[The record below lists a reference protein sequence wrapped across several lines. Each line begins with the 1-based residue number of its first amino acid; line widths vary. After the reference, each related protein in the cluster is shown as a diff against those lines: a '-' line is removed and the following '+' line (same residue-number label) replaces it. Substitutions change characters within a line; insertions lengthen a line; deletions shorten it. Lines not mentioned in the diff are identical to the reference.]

1 MFKALTI
8 KNFRGIRFAQIDQL
22 QRVNLF
28 FGKNN
33 CGKSTVLEAL
43 FLITGQSNP
52 ILPLSVNSMRNHNRY
67 TEQDLKTEFYQLNPD
82 NPIKITL
89 SGAET
94 RELEISF
101 FVSHA
106 NTVNLQKI
114 DTGTSDSQTK
124 SYGLKLDFSEGNLNE
139 HFTSELIIKE
149 GDSGNGKTNIDPRYT
164 ERIRSLYL
172 PANYYT
178 PTTSSQLANIIV
190 NKQEEQLLKP
200 LREIDP
206 NIRDIQL
213 VGSDVLVDIGAKQR
227 LPFNMMGD
235 GLRKLLTI
243 IVSIHQCKDGIL
255 LIDEIDNGFHFSA
268 MQVLWKALLSAAVE
282 NNVQIF
288 ISTHNID
295 SIKGL
300 ASILSDS
307 NYLRYQD
314 EVAAFKLIR
323 KNNGEVIAL
332 KYVSSSFI
340 YSVNQQQEM
349 R

>member
-1 MFKALTI
+1 MFKTLTI
-8 KNFRGIRFAQIDQL
+8 NNFRGIRFAQINQL

-52 ILPLSVNSMRNHNRY
+52 LLPLSVNSMRNHTRY

-82 NPIKITL
+82 NHIKITL
-89 SGAET
+89 SGDET

-106 NTVNLQKI
+106 NTVNLRKI
-114 DTGTSDSQTK
+114 DAGSSDSQIK
-124 SYGLKLDFSEGNLNE
+124 SYGLKLDFSEGNPAQR
-139 HFTSELIIKE
+139 FSSELIIKE
-149 GDSGNGKTNIDPRYT
+149 GDSGNGKTRIDKRYT

-172 PANYYT
+172 PANYYN
-178 PTTSSQLANIIV
+178 PTTPSQLANIIV
-190 NKQEEQLLKP
+190 NKQENEILEP

-243 IVSIHQCKDGIL
+243 IVSIHQCKDGVL

-268 MQVLWKALLSAAVE
+268 MKVLWKAILKAAVE
-282 NNVQIF
+282 NNVQLF

-307 NYLRYQD
+307 NYQRYQK
-314 EVAAFKLIR
+314 EVAAFKLLR
-323 KNNGEVIAL
+323 KNDGEVIAL
-332 KYVSSSFI
+332 KYDYPSFI